1 MEGYVYI
8 LVNSSLPDLVK
19 VGYTTKS
26 PAERANE
33 LSSTG
38 VPNKF
43 IVAYSIFV
51 SDCVEVERQ
60 IHDLLKEYRHNQG
73 REFFE
78 IDSTTAIDKLL
89 LLGES
94 WKSSSSTS
102 SGNLVAK
109 AATIYMAKIANY
121 SEMYRV
127 GLIRGSADFLK
138 TDEFRSSLNEL
149 YAHYD
154 PDMILG
160 DMNIIK
166 SEEFEDIDEVTF
178 KQMNTHLDN
187 LLQSENRGSKNNLIS
202 KKHDERTL
210 YFGMFNRVGMFDRDF
225 SLQFF
230 EKISQS
236 LKPFVTAAKSKSLKE
251 KSDKLINEKLRKIQT
266 IKKMGL

>member
-8 LVNSSLPDLVK
+8 LVNSSFPNLVK

-26 PAERANE
+26 PTERASE

-43 IVAYSIFV
+43 IVAYSVFV
-51 SDCVEVERQ
+51 SDCVEVERL
-60 IHDLLKEYRHNQG
+60 IHDLLKECRHNQD

-78 IDSTTAIDKLL
+78 IDSTTAIDKLML
-89 LLGES
+89 VSES
-94 WKSSSSTS
+94 WKFSSATD
-102 SGNLVAK
+102 GDIVHART
-109 AATIYMAKIANY
+109 ATIYMLKIANY
-121 SEMYRV
+121 SEIYRI
-127 GLIRGSADFLK
+127 GLVRGSVNFLK
-138 TDEFRSSLNEL
+138 TDDFRSSLKEL

-160 DMNIIK
+160 DMNVIK
-166 SEEFEDIDEVTF
+166 SEEFEEIDEVTF
-178 KQMNTHLDN
+178 KQMNAHIDN
-187 LLQSENRGSKNNLIS
+187 LLRSENKGSSNHFIS

-230 EKISQS
+230 EKILQS
-236 LKPFVTAAKSKSLKE
+236 IKPFASAAKSKSLKE
-251 KSDKLINEKLRKIQT
+251 KSEKLINEKSRKIQN
-266 IKKMGL
+266 IKNLGF